1 MLAILYLGVLGGL
14 APVHSLSAILATVP
28 PVLDGV
34 VAAAVQSSGNL
45 CPPLAL
51 LLDHAL
57 DESALL
63 CRDGIMI
70 QSWLQV
76 LMVSL
81 PALLGS
87 PCGQETGDPDPVQR
101 TLCLNELHQVLVLLL
116 GPRPPSVAVGH
127 DEILDV
133 CAVCLVDFVG

>member
-1 MLAILYLGVLGGL
+1 VLAISHLGVLGGL
-14 APVHSLSAILATVP
+14 APVHPLSAILASVP

-57 DESALL
+57 DEGALL
-63 CRDGIMI
+63 RRDGIMV
-70 QSWLQV
+70 QCWLQV
-76 LMVSL
+76 LVVSL

-87 PCGQETGDPDPVQR
+87 PRGQESGDPDPVQR
-101 TLCLNELHQVLVLLL
+101 ALGLNELHQVLVLLL
-116 GPRPPSVAVGH
+116 GPRSPSVAVGH
-127 DEILDV
+127 DEIR
-133 CAVCLVDFVG
+133 